1 MALFN
6 TGKTS
11 TSVSAPRWRYNGI
24 DEHVVIPDTVT
35 SIYDEEFYKCTSLKS
50 VVIPDSVTNIGE
62 CAFEGCTSLEMVQ
75 IGSGVK
81 RIESGAFTGCSSL
94 KSIVIP
100 GTVFEI
106 GSSAFSGCAS
116 LETVQIGYGVE
127 MIGGSAFDGCAS
139 LKSIVIPDTVV
150 TVGSWAFYKCKS
162 LEKVTIGK
170 MVNEIEKSAFLDCFA
185 LHTVEVAEGNS
196 TFVVI
201 DGMLCTTK
209 DNKTRVIFYPVGK
222 KTASLVIP
230 DIVDEIELD
239 AFEDCAIDSITL
251 PKKYANCISFWSKN
265 LKYIHYN
272 GSFTQLEE
280 MRSCNEKTLVTSITP
295 SAPLYW
301 DSDSQE

>member
-11 TSVSAPRWRYNGI
+11 TSVPTPHWRYNGM

-35 SIYDEEFYKCTSLKS
+35 CIYDEQFYKCTSLKS
-50 VVIPDSVTNIGE
+50 VVIPDSVTYIGE
-62 CAFEGCTSLEMVQ
+62 CAFEGCTSLEKVQ

-81 RIESGAFTGCSSL
+81 RIESGAFMGCSSL

-100 GTVFEI
+100 GTVLAI
-106 GSSAFSGCAS
+106 GSAAFCGCTS
-116 LETVQIGYGVE
+116 LEMVQIGDGVE
-127 MIGGSAFDGCAS
+127 MIGGSSFDGCTS

-150 TVGSWAFYKCKS
+150 AVGSWAFYKCKS

-170 MVNEIEKSAFLDCFA
+170 MVNEIEQSAFLNCSS

-196 TFVVI
+196 TFFVI

-209 DNKTRVIFYPVGK
+209 YNETCVIFYPAGK
-222 KTASLVIP
+222 KTVSLVIP
-230 DIVDEIELD
+230 DTVDEIEWD

-251 PKKYANCISFWSKN
+251 PKKYTNCISFRSKN

-280 MRSCNEKTLVTSITP
+280 MQNCNAKTLVTSITP